1 MREQHDQEAMNGGW
15 NRALQGG
22 IAGLVLAAGVFA
34 AGCGHPAAPPA
45 GPHGPLPV
53 TVYKVEPTDVPLTGE
68 WVGILD
74 GYTNAQIQPQA
85 AGYLIK
91 QLYKEGSVVTQGQ
104 VLFQIDPRPF
114 QASLDS
120 ANAQLGQAQG
130 SLAQATAA
138 LGLAQINV
146 NRDTPLA
153 AAHAIAQSTLD
164 NDTQQKL
171 EAEANV
177 ATAEAAVKS
186 AQATIETAKLNL
198 GFTQVRSLI
207 SGIAGL
213 AAIQVGSLVN
223 TSSVLTSVSK
233 VDPIKCYFSI
243 SDSEYLGLVDR
254 SRSKGGDLLH
264 GESALPLTLSLAD
277 GTIYPYKGHIQ
288 FVDRQLNA
296 QTGAIRIAAVFPNPG
311 NVLRP
316 NQFGRIKADTEVR
329 HNALLVPSSAVQELQ
344 GIEQVFVVGADNK
357 VHLTTIQLGPQIGP
371 NWLVNSGLQPGS
383 MVVMDNIQKLQD
395 GAPVSPHVT
404 DNPAAPTDVSTPS
417 AGSAAAGGR

>member
-1 MREQHDQEAMNGGW
+1 MTEKWKHKAISGDRNK
-15 NRALQGG
+15 ALQSGV
-22 IAGLVLAAGVFA
+22 AGLLLAASVFV

-45 GPHGPLPV
+45 GPRGPLPV
-53 TVYKVEPTDVPLTGE
+53 TVYQVEPTNVPLTGE

-74 GYTNAQIQPQA
+74 GFTNAQIQPQA
-85 AGYLIK
+85 TGYLVK
-91 QLYKEGSVVTQGQ
+91 QLYKEGSVVSQGQ
-104 VLFQIDPRPF
+104 ILFEIDPRPF
-114 QASLDS
+114 RASLDS
-120 ANAQLGQAQG
+120 ANAQLGQSQG
-130 SLAQATAA
+130 SLAQAQAA

-177 ATAEAAVKS
+177 ATAQAAIKS

-207 SGIAGL
+207 SGIAGV

-243 SDSEYLGLVDR
+243 SDSEYLGLVNR
-254 SRSKGGDLLH
+254 AKNKGADLLH

-277 GTIYPYKGHIQ
+277 GSVYPHKGHIL
-288 FVDRQLNA
+288 FVDRELNA

-311 NVLRP
+311 GVLRP
-316 NQFGRIKADTEVR
+316 NQFGRVKADTEVR
-329 HNALLVPSSAVQELQ
+329 QNALLVPSSAVQELQ
-344 GIEQVFVVGADNK
+344 GLEQVYVVGSDNK
-357 VHLTTIQLGPQIGP
+357 AHLTTIQLGPQVGSS
-371 NWLVNSGLQPGS
+371 WLVNGGLQPGA

-404 DNPAAPTDVSTPS
+404 QDAEAPTVSAAPS
-417 AGSAAAGGR
+417 AGNAPAGGK

>member
-1 MREQHDQEAMNGGW
+1 MTEKWKHKAISGDRNK
-15 NRALQGG
+15 ALQSGV
-22 IAGLVLAAGVFA
+22 AGLLLAASVFV

-45 GPHGPLPV
+45 GPRGPLPV
-53 TVYKVEPTDVPLTGE
+53 TVYQVEPTNVPLTGE

-74 GYTNAQIQPQA
+74 GFTNAQIQPQA
-85 AGYLIK
+85 TGYLVK
-91 QLYKEGSVVTQGQ
+91 QLYKEGSVVSQGQ
-104 VLFQIDPRPF
+104 ILFEIDPRPF
-114 QASLDS
+114 RASLDS
-120 ANAQLGQAQG
+120 ANAQLGQSQG
-130 SLAQATAA
+130 SLAQAQAA

-177 ATAEAAVKS
+177 ATAQAAIKS

-207 SGIAGL
+207 SGIAGV

-243 SDSEYLGLVDR
+243 SDSEYLGLVNR
-254 SRSKGGDLLH
+254 AKNKGADLLH

-277 GTIYPYKGHIQ
+277 GSVYPHKGHIL
-288 FVDRQLNA
+288 FVDRELNA

-311 NVLRP
+311 GVLRP
-316 NQFGRIKADTEVR
+316 NQFGRVKADTEVR
-329 HNALLVPSSAVQELQ
+329 QNALLVPSSAVQELQ
-344 GIEQVFVVGADNK
+344 GLEQVYVVGSDNK
-357 VHLTTIQLGPQIGP
+357 AHLTTIQLGPQVGSS
-371 NWLVNSGLQPGS
+371 WLVNGGLQPGA

-404 DNPAAPTDVSTPS
+404 QDDEAPTVSAAPS
-417 AGSAAAGGR
+417 AGNAPAGGK